1 MEARFIGKKVPWS
14 HLEEYLTV
22 HKREIEAYID
32 LMKADA
38 MDRATLETLLPKS
51 FSLIHQSVTKIITE
65 NNIFPLEEET
75 KVDHL
80 EFIVETF
87 MKLLS

>member
-1 MEARFIGKKVPWS
+1 MEAQFIGKKVLWP

-22 HKREIEAYID
+22 HKSEIETYID
-32 LMKADA
+32 LLKADT

-51 FSLIHQSVTKIITE
+51 FLLIHQTVTKIITE
-65 NNIFPLEEET
+65 NNISPIEEET

-80 EFIVETF
+80 EFIVETV